1 MNPMKNKRG
10 NILLNLDWI
19 TIAVYFLLVFL
30 GWINIYSAVYDDN
43 HANIFD
49 FSQRYGKQ
57 LLWIGA
63 AIVLI
68 LVALI
73 VDSKFYSAFAY
84 PFYGIGLLLLIL
96 VLILGVEVNA
106 SKSWFEI
113 GTFRMQPV
121 EFTKITIC
129 LALAQTLSSVGF
141 SWEKPKYV
149 FGIMA
154 LLGLPVFLIFVQNDT
169 GSALVFFAFV
179 FVLFREGFNKV
190 LFITSFALIALFIL
204 ALITNLEVLIIT
216 ILIASVF
223 GFILSNGRNIR
234 TQIVLYSFLLY
245 ALVSLVLFNYTDI
258 FMNKPINLILI
269 NVGLVSIQMLIMY
282 LIKRS
287 KTFILFASLL
297 ISVSLFV
304 FSVDYLF
311 NNALQPH
318 QQNRIN
324 ELLGKNNDPLGVGY
338 NVNQSKIAI
347 GSGGLTGKGFLQGTQ
362 TKYNFVP
369 EQSTDF
375 IFCTIGE
382 EWGFIGTSFVL
393 FLFGFLIVRIV
404 FLAERQRSSFSRIYG
419 YGVASILFFHV
430 VVNIGMTIG
439 LAPVIG
445 IPLPFFSYGGSSLW
459 AFTLLLFIF
468 IKLDADRLQIF
479 R

>member
-1 MNPMKNKRG
+1 MKNRRD

-19 TIAVYFLLVFL
+19 TIAIYFALVFL
-30 GWINIYSAVYDDN
+30 GWINIYSAVYDES
-43 HANIFD
+43 HSSIFD

-57 LLWIGA
+57 LVWIGLS
-63 AIVLI
+63 IVLI
-68 LVALI
+68 FAALI
-73 VDSKFYSAFAY
+73 VDSKFYSAFSY
-84 PFYGIGLLLLIL
+84 PFYGIGILLLIL
-96 VLILGVEVNA
+96 VLFLGVEVNA

-113 GTFRMQPV
+113 GSFRMQPV
-121 EFTKITIC
+121 EFTKIAIC
-129 LALAQTLSSVGF
+129 LALAQYLSSVGF
-141 SWEKPKYV
+141 SWNKPKFV
-149 FGIMA
+149 VGLFA
-154 LLGLPVFLIFVQNDT
+154 LLGLPVILIFVQNDT

-179 FVLFREGFNKV
+179 FVLFREGFNRV
-190 LFITSFALIALFIL
+190 LFVTSFVIVALFIF
-204 ALITNLEVLIIT
+204 ALVTNLEVLIIS
-216 ILIASVF
+216 ILVASII
-223 GFILSNGRNIR
+223 GLMLTNGRNIKS
-234 TQIVLYSFLLY
+234 QIIFYSFLLY
-245 ALVSLVLFNYTDI
+245 ASVSIVILNYTDI
-258 FMNKPINLILI
+258 FANNPINLILI
-269 NVGLVSIQMLIMY
+269 NVGVVSVQMLVMF
-282 LIKRS
+282 LIKKN
-287 KTFILFASLL
+287 KTLILFASLL
-297 ISVSLFV
+297 IGVSTFV

-311 NNALQPH
+311 YNVLQTH

-347 GSGGLTGKGFLQGTQ
+347 GSGGFSGKGFLQGTQ

-382 EWGFIGTSFVL
+382 EWGFIGTTIVL
-393 FLFGFLIVRIV
+393 FLYLFLILRLI